1 MDWSA
6 STWWWIAAGVLV
18 AGELATGTFYVLMLA
33 IGCVFGALA
42 GYAQISFFAQVA
54 VAVVVGGAAVLVA
67 GELATGTFYVLM
79 LAIGCVFGALASY
92 TQVGFLEQ
100 VVIAMLVVGGAVL
113 AWHRKRMSEPAR
125 LPPQA
130 NRDIN
135 LDIGEQVPV
144 DGWNADGTA
153 RVTYRGSSWNAR
165 YIGDGPAAPG
175 LHVIVEMRHNELA
188 LRRAA

>member
-18 AGELATGTFYVLMLA
+18 AGELMTGTFYVLMLA

-42 GYAQISFFAQVA
+42 GYANISFFAQVI
-54 VAVVVGGAAVLVA
+54 VAVVVGGAAVL
-67 GELATGTFYVLM
+67 T
-79 LAIGCVFGALASY
+79 
-92 TQVGFLEQ
+92 
-100 VVIAMLVVGGAVL
+100 
-113 AWHRKRMSEPAR
+113 WDRKRMRNPSRVAPA
-125 LPPQA
+125 A

-135 LDIGEQVPV
+135 LDNGEQVQV

-153 RVTYRGSSWNAR
+153 RVPYRGSAWNVR
-165 YIGDGPAAPG
+165 YIGDGAAVPG
-175 LHVIVEMRHNELA
+175 MHVIAEVRHNELA

>member
-42 GYAQISFFAQVA
+42 
-54 VAVVVGGAAVLVA
+54 
-67 GELATGTFYVLM
+67 
-79 LAIGCVFGALASY
+79 SY
-92 TQVGFLEQ
+92 TQVGFLAQ
-100 VVIAMLVVGGAVL
+100 VVIATLVGGGAVL

>member
-42 GYAQISFFAQVA
+42 GYAQISFLAQVG
-54 VAVVVGGAAVLVA
+54 VAVVVGGAAVM
-67 GELATGTFYVLM
+67 T
-79 LAIGCVFGALASY
+79 
-92 TQVGFLEQ
+92 
-100 VVIAMLVVGGAVL
+100 
-113 AWHRKRMSEPAR
+113 WDRKRRRDPAR
-125 LPPQA
+125 LAPAA

-135 LDIGEQVPV
+135 LDIGEQVQV

-165 YIGDGPAAPG
+165 YIGDGAAVPG
-175 LHVIVEMRHNELA
+175 PHVIAEVRHNELA
-188 LRRAA
+188 LRRA

>member
-6 STWWWIAAGVLV
+6 STWWWIAAGALV
-18 AGELATGTFYVLMLA
+18 VGELATGTFYVLMLA

-42 GYAQISFFAQVA
+42 GYATVSFFAQVI
-54 VAVVVGGAAVLVA
+54 VAIVVGGAAVL
-67 GELATGTFYVLM
+67 
-79 LAIGCVFGALASY
+79 
-92 TQVGFLEQ
+92 
-100 VVIAMLVVGGAVL
+100 
-113 AWHRKRMSEPAR
+113 AWDRKRERGPGRVSAA
-125 LPPQA
+125 A

-135 LDIGEQVPV
+135 LDIGEQVQV

-153 RVTYRGSSWNAR
+153 RVPYRGSAWNVR

-175 LHVIVEMRHNELA
+175 THVIAEVRHNELA

>member
-6 STWWWIAAGVLV
+6 STWWWIAAGVLA

-42 GYAQISFFAQVA
+42 GYVTASFFTQVV
-54 VAVVVGGAAVLVA
+54 VAVVVGGAAVL
-67 GELATGTFYVLM
+67 
-79 LAIGCVFGALASY
+79 
-92 TQVGFLEQ
+92 
-100 VVIAMLVVGGAVL
+100 
-113 AWHRKRMSEPAR
+113 AWDRKRKRGPAR
-125 LPPQA
+125 VAAAA

-135 LDIGEQVPV
+135 LDIGEQVQV

-153 RVTYRGSSWNAR
+153 RVPYRGSAWNVR
-165 YIGDGPAAPG
+165 WIGDGPAVPG
-175 LHVIVEMRHNELA
+175 THVIAEVRHNELA